1 MKENIENKYV
11 KLEVKLDNLKDD
23 LKKDISDLRE
33 DKTIIQLSSN
43 IPNESI
49 KHFIQKDALFKKIED
64 IFSKSNKY
72 VIISG
77 YAGSGKKTLA
87 SKYGHKQKDE
97 NNKIVRWFNAE
108 SKELLSVSKYN
119 GLRYFA
125 YNFLTVNAT
134 DLRFSVSET
143 RHWGT

>member
-77 YAGSGKKTLA
+77 YAGS
-87 SKYGHKQKDE
+87 
-97 NNKIVRWFNAE
+97 
-108 SKELLSVSKYN
+108 
-119 GLRYFA
+119 
-125 YNFLTVNAT
+125 
-134 DLRFSVSET
+134 
-143 RHWGT
+143 